1 MSGNMLME
9 QRVREEQYKDMIRSA
24 ERYRLARGY
33 RPRPRRLRQLAAA
46 LRKAASG
53 LRANLSQPRPARH
66 ARI

>member
-33 RPRPRRLRQLAAA
+33 RPRPRRLRQLAIA
-46 LRKAASG
+46 LRETVSG
-53 LRANLSQPRPARH
+53 LRANLAGPRPAKH
-66 ARI
+66 AQI